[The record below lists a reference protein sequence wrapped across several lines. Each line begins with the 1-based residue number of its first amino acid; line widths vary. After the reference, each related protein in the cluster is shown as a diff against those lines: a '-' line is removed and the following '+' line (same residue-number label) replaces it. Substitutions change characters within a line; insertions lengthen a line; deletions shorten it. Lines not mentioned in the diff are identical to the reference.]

1 MWSKFIDILIDLYY
15 LDFQLFLALHVYECV
30 KFTNYN
36 EREREIP
43 LSKERG
49 SDAGGIKGDEWKNEK
64 QTRVH
69 CKNVIN

>member
-1 MWSKFIDILIDLYY
+1 MRKI
-15 LDFQLFLALHVYECV
+15 YELQ
-30 KFTNYN
+30 
-36 EREREIP
+36 REREIP

-49 SDAGGIKGDEWKNEK
+49 SDAGGTKGDENEWKNEK